1 MEHQTEDFGRVPPDQ
16 VPEAYA
22 AEPPFGAA
30 SDIVGE
36 SAGNPADIEGDL
48 PPDADGELFPDAKDE
63 PAPDGDDELFPEAGD
78 GLAPDPDGEL
88 FADAEDGLAADPD
101 DLPDVDDEPDV
112 DDGYAW
118 GIDADSPVDD
128 AQEQP
133 VAERGDEPAA
143 AVDEALASLLA
154 ARQATGEPRVDA
166 ALARLDDLA
175 GMPVTEHRAV
185 FEDVHRRL
193 RDVLGELD
201 AGQLPEGA
209 ESRRG
214 R

>member
-1 MEHQTEDFGRVPPDQ
+1 MEHQTEDFGTVPPDQ

-36 SAGNPADIEGDL
+36 SAGHPADIEGDL
-48 PPDADGELFPDAKDE
+48 APDADGELFAEPEGGPAADAE
-63 PAPDGDDELFPEAGD
+63 
-78 GLAPDPDGEL
+78 GEL
-88 FADAEDGLAADPD
+88 FAEAEHGLDLDPD
-101 DLPDVDDEPDV
+101 DDMPDVDDEPDADDEPDV

-118 GIDADSPVDD
+118 GIDADTPVDGV
-128 AQEQP
+128 QEQP
-133 VAERGDEPAA
+133 EADGAA
-143 AVDEALASLLA
+143 AVDDALASLLA
-154 ARQATGEPRVDA
+154 ARQPTGEPRVDA
-166 ALARLDDLA
+166 ALAKLDDLP

-201 AGQLPEGA
+201 AGQRPDAEGA
-209 ESRRG
+209 DSRRG

>member
-1 MEHQTEDFGRVPPDQ
+1 MEHQTGDFGTVPPDQ

-48 PPDADGELFPDAKDE
+48 DPDADG
-63 PAPDGDDELFPEAGD
+63 ELFPEAGD
-78 GLAPDPDGEL
+78 GLNPDPDDTP
-88 FADAEDGLAADPD
+88 DAD

-118 GIDADSPVDD
+118 GIDTDGPVDD

-133 VAERGDEPAA
+133 EADRGNEPAA
-143 AVDEALASLLA
+143 AVDDALASLLA

-166 ALARLDDLA
+166 ALAKLDDLA

-201 AGQLPEGA
+201 AGQRPDAEGA

-214 R
+214 H

>member
-1 MEHQTEDFGRVPPDQ
+1 M
-16 VPEAYA
+16 
-22 AEPPFGAA
+22 
-30 SDIVGE
+30 
-36 SAGNPADIEGDL
+36 
-48 PPDADGELFPDAKDE
+48 
-63 PAPDGDDELFPEAGD
+63 
-78 GLAPDPDGEL
+78 
-88 FADAEDGLAADPD
+88 
-101 DLPDVDDEPDV
+101 PDVDDEPDV
-112 DDGYAW
+112 DAGYAS

-133 VAERGDEPAA
+133 AADRGDEPAA
-143 AVDEALASLLA
+143 AVDDALASLLA

-201 AGQLPEGA
+201 AGQLPGAEGA
-209 ESRRG
+209 ESRRA

>member
-1 MEHQTEDFGRVPPDQ
+1 MEHQTEDFGTVPPDQ

-48 PPDADGELFPDAKDE
+48 VPDGELFPEAGDGPDADGELFPDA
-63 PAPDGDDELFPEAGD
+63 
-78 GLAPDPDGEL
+78 
-88 FADAEDGLAADPD
+88 EDGLNPDPD

-112 DDGYAW
+112 DAGDAW
-118 GIDADSPVDD
+118 GVDADSPVDD

-133 VAERGDEPAA
+133 VADRGDEPAA
-143 AVDEALASLLA
+143 AVDDALASLLA

-201 AGQLPEGA
+201 AGQLPGAEGA
-209 ESRRG
+209 ESRRA

>member
-1 MEHQTEDFGRVPPDQ
+1 MEHQTEDFGTVPPDQ

-22 AEPPFGAA
+22 AEPSCGAA

-36 SAGNPADIEGDL
+36 SAGNPADSE
-48 PPDADGELFPDAKDE
+48 
-63 PAPDGDDELFPEAGD
+63 
-78 GLAPDPDGEL
+78 
-88 FADAEDGLAADPD
+88 D
-101 DLPDVDDEPDV
+101 DLDPDDEPDV
-112 DDGYAW
+112 DAGYAW
-118 GIDADSPVDD
+118 GIDADGALDD

-133 VAERGDEPAA
+133 EADRGDEPAA
-143 AVDEALASLLA
+143 VDDVLASLLA

-166 ALARLDDLA
+166 ALAKLDDLA

-201 AGQLPEGA
+201 AGQLPDAEGA

>member
-1 MEHQTEDFGRVPPDQ
+1 MEHQTEDFGTVPPDQ

-22 AEPPFGAA
+22 AEPRSGAA
-30 SDIVGE
+30 SDIGGE
-36 SAGNPADIEGDL
+36 SAGYPAGIEGDL
-48 PPDADGELFPDAKDE
+48 TADADGELFPEAEDRPDLDA
-63 PAPDGDDELFPEAGD
+63 DGELFPEAED
-78 GLAPDPDGEL
+78 GPDPDQNDMP
-88 FADAEDGLAADPD
+88 DAGDEQDA
-101 DLPDVDDEPDV
+101 DDEPDV
-112 DDGYAW
+112 GAGYAW
-118 GIDADSPVDD
+118 GIDADGPVDD
-128 AQEQP
+128 VQGHPEAD
-133 VAERGDEPAA
+133 RGAT
-143 AVDEALASLLA
+143 VDDALASLLA

-166 ALARLDDLA
+166 ALAKLDDLP

-201 AGQLPEGA
+201 AGQRPDAEGA

>member
-1 MEHQTEDFGRVPPDQ
+1 MEHQTEDFGTVPPDQ
-16 VPEAYA
+16 VPGAYA

-48 PPDADGELFPDAKDE
+48 VPDGELFPEAGDGPDADGELFPDT
-63 PAPDGDDELFPEAGD
+63 
-78 GLAPDPDGEL
+78 
-88 FADAEDGLAADPD
+88 EDGLNPDPD

-112 DDGYAW
+112 DAGDAW
-118 GIDADSPVDD
+118 GVDADSPVDD

-133 VAERGDEPAA
+133 VADRGDEPAA
-143 AVDEALASLLA
+143 AVDDALASLLA

-201 AGQLPEGA
+201 AGQLPGAEGA
-209 ESRRG
+209 ESRRA

>member
-1 MEHQTEDFGRVPPDQ
+1 MEHQTEDFGTVPPDQ

-22 AEPPFGAA
+22 AEPSCGAA

-48 PPDADGELFPDAKDE
+48 DPDADY
-63 PAPDGDDELFPEAGD
+63 ELFPEAGD
-78 GLAPDPDGEL
+78 GPDPDAAGGL
-88 FADAEDGLAADPD
+88 FADTEDGLNPDPD
-101 DLPDVDDEPDV
+101 DMPDADYEPDVDDEPDV
-112 DDGYAW
+112 DAGYAW
-118 GIDADSPVDD
+118 GIDADGAVDD

-133 VAERGDEPAA
+133 EADRGDEPAA
-143 AVDEALASLLA
+143 VDDVLASLLA

-166 ALARLDDLA
+166 ALAKLDDLA

-201 AGQLPEGA
+201 AGQLPDAEGA

>member
-1 MEHQTEDFGRVPPDQ
+1 MEHQTGDFGTVPPDQ

-22 AEPPFGAA
+22 AEPAFGAA

-36 SAGNPADIEGDL
+36 SAGNPADLEGD
-48 PPDADGELFPDAKDE
+48 PD
-63 PAPDGDDELFPEAGD
+63 
-78 GLAPDPDGEL
+78 PDPDGEL
-88 FADAEDGLAADPD
+88 FPEAEDGLDQDPD
-101 DLPDVDDEPDV
+101 DLPDVDDEPDADAV
-112 DDGYAW
+112 YAW
-118 GIDADSPVDD
+118 GIDTDGAVDD
-128 AQEQP
+128 PQEQP
-133 VAERGDEPAA
+133 EADRGGEPAA
-143 AVDEALASLLA
+143 AVDDALVSLLA

-166 ALARLDDLA
+166 ALAQLDDLP
-175 GMPVTEHRAV
+175 GLPVTEHRAV

-201 AGQLPEGA
+201 AGQRPGAEGA

>member
-1 MEHQTEDFGRVPPDQ
+1 MEHQTEDLGTVPPDQ

-36 SAGNPADIEGDL
+36 SAGNPADIEDDL
-48 PPDADGELFPDAKDE
+48 APDADGGLFPEAGDG
-63 PAPDGDDELFPEAGD
+63 PAPDADGGLFPEAGD
-78 GLAPDPDGEL
+78 GLNP
-88 FADAEDGLAADPD
+88 DPD

-112 DDGYAW
+112 DAGYAW
-118 GIDADSPVDD
+118 GIHADSPADD

-133 VAERGDEPAA
+133 VADRGDEPAA
-143 AVDEALASLLA
+143 AVDDALASLLA

-201 AGQLPEGA
+201 AGQLPGAGGA